1 MAQFHYRAL
10 KGDGSLAKGEIDATD
25 RGEATRKLERQGLQ
39 PVKIEVGGSALGAGA
54 GGGGA
59 KKGGLAGWFGS
70 GKSASGE
77 GAEGEEELPTGP
89 VKLKRAEIVLFTEE
103 LADLL
108 GAGLQLEPALKTME
122 NREELGQLKVLTR
135 RLREQVR
142 DGTSFSQALRSTS
155 PSFGDLY
162 CNLAQAGEVSGA
174 LGTILRRQAEY
185 LVTMQDLQAKVVTAL
200 IYPAFLVTFSVVV
213 GVMFMTF
220 LIPQLT
226 DMIESMG
233 GELPGGAQFVIG
245 AGDFLKSY
253 WWAIIAVILIVVFG
267 FRWWTRQEEYRPTWD
282 RIRLKLPLVGS
293 VISSRFYV
301 QFLETLANLVANG
314 LPLLRGLELARNATT
329 NLYLKDVLGKV
340 VDFVAEGGAMSR
352 GLKKVGIFPPLLID
366 MVAVGEQTGDIAKS
380 LQKAAERYDK
390 ELGVRIEK
398 VGALVQPVV
407 IVLMAVM
414 VGTMAYFMITVI
426 FETIST
432 VRNRGT

>member
-1 MAQFHYRAL
+1 
-10 KGDGSLAKGEIDATD
+10 
-25 RGEATRKLERQGLQ
+25 
-39 PVKIEVGGSALGAGA
+39 
-54 GGGGA
+54 
-59 KKGGLAGWFGS
+59 
-70 GKSASGE
+70 
-77 GAEGEEELPTGP
+77 LPSGP
-89 VKLKRAEIVLFTEE
+89 VKLKRAEIVIFTEE

-122 NREELGQLKVLTR
+122 NREELGQLKTLTTR
-135 RLREQVR
+135 VREQVR
-142 DGTSFSQALRSTS
+142 DGTSFSHALRTTS

-174 LGTILRRQAEY
+174 LGTILRRQSEY

-226 DMIESMG
+226 DMINSMG
-233 GELPGGAQFVIG
+233 GQLPAGAQFVIDG
-245 AGDFLKSY
+245 GDFLKKF
-253 WWAIIAVILIVVFG
+253 WWAIIAVIVLMIFG
-267 FRWWTRQEEYRPTWD
+267 FRWWTQQEQYRPTWD

-293 VISSRFYV
+293 VVSSRFYV

-314 LPLLRGLELARNATT
+314 LPLLRGLELSRNATT
-329 NLYLKDVLGKV
+329 NLYLKDILGKV

-366 MVAVGEQTGDIAKS
+366 MVAVGEQTGDISKS

-407 IVLMAVM
+407 IVLMAIM

-432 VRNRGT
+432 VRTRGN